1 MAKARIFQ
9 RPKNAMQSGRYR
21 IDPWTLEFE
30 PAEAKHA
37 DPLTGWA
44 GSGDTNEQVRL
55 GFATAEDA
63 IAYAEK
69 VGLAYEVVPTP
80 SRTLKIQ
87 AYADNFR

>member
-30 PAEAKHA
+30 PGEAKHA

-44 GSGDTNEQVRL
+44 GSGDTREQVRL
-55 GFATAEDA
+55 GFATVEAA

-80 SRTLKIQ
+80 TRTLKIQ
-87 AYADNFR
+87 TYADNFR